1 MAKVSKAAPKKGG
14 EKAKKFAGIDN
25 PKDFGAVNEFMSQF
39 GNDDTAS
46 LVDDYEETEPTD
58 WIHSGHYLFNAHI
71 SGSLLKGY
79 PVGKVV
85 TIPGDPKTGKSY
97 LLMNGFREAQKK
109 GYFIRLWETENAP
122 DKNRFIKQGVDP
134 KQIRISQPET
144 VAQIIVEF
152 TQLTETL
159 LKMKKEGKEL
169 PKIAVA
175 IDSLTVLNSQKQYDD
190 ALEGNIKADMGT
202 VAKDIIQLFN
212 MMTVRCGKLGIL
224 WLNTMHVYEKEVK
237 GYQNRVKTPSGG
249 TGPMYMSSVV
259 PMLTKKYLTELD
271 SEGNYTRH
279 GVMVTSTIFESRF
292 SQHHN
297 IDMYIN
303 FEKGMNEFLGLQDYV
318 GWDICGI
325 DRGKVTDFVDVAY
338 EMFTKKMVTYDTIV
352 GHVFNLTGLK
362 KMLTES
368 KFEFIRFSLD
378 KMIEEGYIANN
389 DGETFQFTK
398 KILKKFEEVSLKK
411 DGSDKVWK
419 YKYKTGEI
427 QIAVPNAS
435 SPNWAIK
442 HLGRAV
448 STQELFTP
456 EVFTL
461 DVLKM
466 IDEKKIIPKFKLS
479 DQSSASSAD
488 EAAAEENS
496 IEDLLTANV

>member
-1 MAKVSKAAPKKGG
+1 MAVAKKSASQKKQ
-14 EKAKKFAGIDN
+14 EKARKFVGLDN
-25 PKDFGAVNEFMSQF
+25 VNDFAAVNEFMAQF

-58 WIHSGHYLFNAHI
+58 WIHTGHYLFNAHI
-71 SGSLLKGY
+71 SGSLRKGY

-109 GYFIRLWETENAP
+109 GYFVRLWETENAP
-122 DKNRFIKQGVDP
+122 DKNRFLKQGIDP

-159 LKMKKEGKEL
+159 LKMKKEGKPL

-224 WLNTMHVYEKEVK
+224 WLNTMHVYEKEIK

-259 PMLTKKYLTELD
+259 PMLTKRYLTDLD
-271 SEGNYTRH
+271 AEGKYTKH
-279 GVMVTSTIFESRF
+279 GVLVTSTIFESRY
-292 SQHHN
+292 SQHH
-297 IDMYIN
+297 DVDLYIN

-318 GWDICGI
+318 GWDVCGI
-325 DRGKVTDFVDVAY
+325 ERGKTTDFVDVAY
-338 EMFTKKMVTYDTIV
+338 ELFTKKVVTYDNIV
-352 GHVFNLTGLK
+352 GHAFTLTGLK
-362 KMLTES
+362 KALTES
-368 KFEFIRFSLD
+368 KFEFIKYSLD
-378 KMIEEGYIANN
+378 KMIEEGYVKDMGVDAY
-389 DGETFQFTK
+389 QFTK
-398 KILKKFEEVSLKK
+398 KILTKFEEAPKK
-411 DGSDKVWK
+411 DSTEKAWK
-419 YKYKTGEI
+419 YKYKTGEV

-435 SPNWAIK
+435 SPNWAVK

-448 STQELFTP
+448 PTQELFTA
-456 EVFTL
+456 EVFTQE
-461 DVLKM
+461 VIAQ

-479 DQSSASSAD
+479 DQSRAID
-488 EAAAEENS
+488 EAADEEDS
-496 IEDLLTANV
+496 IENLLTANV